1 MEIPI
6 PIEQIYIDRGKVF
19 LVFADVHEAE
29 SFAQR
34 LSDYC
39 NAKSKPRRVEFYDD
53 GIYCDGEPLNVS
65 GRNAQ
70 ILRCFEFK
78 DKVRVIDLIEKVW
91 GSSIVSDTAVRMAIS
106 RFNQQ
111 YLDSRLEIAKN
122 GEFYEFHDGYN
133 L

>member
-39 NAKSKPRRVEFYDD
+39 NAKSKPRRVEFFDD

-70 ILRCFEFK
+70 ILRCFQYK

-91 GSSIVSDTAVRMAIS
+91 GNSVVSDGLVRSTIS
-106 RFNQQ
+106 QFNKRFFSQGI
-111 YLDSRLEIAKN
+111 EILKN
-122 GEFYEFHDGYN
+122 GDCYN
-133 L
+133 ISGL

>member
-39 NAKSKPRRVEFYDD
+39 NAKSEPRRVEFFDD
-53 GIYCDGEPLNVS
+53 GIYCDGKPLNVS

-70 ILRCFEFK
+70 ILRCFQYK

-91 GSSIVSDTAVRMAIS
+91 GNSVVSDGLVRSTIS
-106 RFNQQ
+106 QFNKRFFSQGI
-111 YLDSRLEIAKN
+111 EILKN
-122 GEFYEFHDGYN
+122 GDCYN
-133 L
+133 ISGL